1 MRISRKIINIHAL
14 CSVAH
19 STAPHISLMAW
30 FVTCKMWLNRNR
42 IVEIVH
48 DILFERRLN
57 WKKVHTHTH
66 ERLKYLTKFFTST
79 PTHIFS
85 IAIYFRLLFSVS
97 LSSYM
102 ACVCVFM
109 FVWHF
114 RKLYWKIGSLAL
126 SSIDHYNNIVAWV
139 SLSFSLF
146 ACNVHFV
153 KCLEMKRAT
162 SCHTHTQ
169 SD

>member
-1 MRISRKIINIHAL
+1 MPLCPHSEFQYVYIFILSFGNVLKWLMKMELINFYANIARKIINIHAL

-66 ERLKYLTKFFTST
+66 TRAIEVSNKVLYFHSHA
-79 PTHIFS
+79 HIFDC
-85 IAIYFRLLFSVS
+85 YLFQVAFFSEFELV
-97 LSSYM
+97 YGV
-102 ACVCVFM
+102 CVCVHVCVAFQKIILEN
-109 FVWHF
+109 
-114 RKLYWKIGSLAL
+114 RKPCIIFYRSL
-126 SSIDHYNNIVAWV
+126 
-139 SLSFSLF
+139 
-146 ACNVHFV
+146 
-153 KCLEMKRAT
+153 
-162 SCHTHTQ
+162 
-169 SD
+169 